1 MPVITEQFTNTA
13 VSTLAG
19 GAGGVGTALNPAD
32 VTLLVQT
39 GHGNARFPA
48 ASSSVGTFQ
57 LVLGDPTT
65 PGAFEICK
73 GTNRAGDVCTLLR
86 AQEGTSAGTWP
97 VGTTVQAT
105 VTAGS
110 LQTLYARLTSAPLNV
125 HDYGALGNGVQDDTS
140 FIQNALSAANSA
152 GGGQVYLPAGTY
164 LVAGLLTLYPNVDVV
179 GDGIDDTI
187 IKLKNGAN
195 ADVFQGQNFLT
206 LTGTN
211 NASAGVGNWLMRDLT
226 IDGNKANQSVAIA
239 NPTVAATTSGA
250 SNAGGNLKA
259 STLYTFG
266 YTWKNAAGESA
277 LVTATTGYT
286 PPAGTNTNQ
295 ITLTAPTLPGGA
307 TGTNWYLVS
316 SADVAAVIGYVGT
329 SATNALAITTAP
341 SSWNVQTQPPALN
354 STTQSSGIRV
364 YGYGYTLHNV
374 NIRNCW
380 LDGFYS
386 EWATASNV
394 NPVADSL
401 EAHLTFVKS
410 HDNFGHGIVWGGPH
424 DSVWDSVIT
433 FQNGTSDDGHAGMYI
448 RYNSNMQGG
457 RLQILNSHSWG
468 NSQSWAIK
476 SEATLST
483 TNTQWEGAQRAQ
495 VLLTGSDASH
505 AATDTVIQNDVL
517 YAAGVIANPVGLELG
532 ATSPAAVT
540 ITGLQG
546 WLKIINCTTA
556 AIKATND
563 GGLNDIHLQDFQASG
578 SLTSGAVAATTRLD
592 IHAIGAVGPS
602 RLTVKD
608 HLLGI
613 GTAPTLGALQAGVS
627 SQSIV
632 GNDVRGTITI
642 TTAGASPPGAGAT
655 LAILTYNSPFA
666 GVPIVFVQ
674 QAGIINF
681 FWTASGTGGFSVA
694 TAAVLTI
701 STTYF
706 INYIVVG

>member
-1 MPVITEQFTNTA
+1 
-13 VSTLAG
+13 
-19 GAGGVGTALNPAD
+19 
-32 VTLLVQT
+32 
-39 GHGNARFPA
+39 
-48 ASSSVGTFQ
+48 
-57 LVLGDPTT
+57 
-65 PGAFEICK
+65 
-73 GTNRAGDVCTLLR
+73 
-86 AQEGTSAGTWP
+86 
-97 VGTTVQAT
+97 
-105 VTAGS
+105 
-110 LQTLYARLTSAPLNV
+110 
-125 HDYGALGNGVQDDTS
+125 
-140 FIQNALSAANSA
+140 
-152 GGGQVYLPAGTY
+152 
-164 LVAGLLTLYPNVDVV
+164 
-179 GDGIDDTI
+179 
-187 IKLKNGAN
+187 
-195 ADVFQGQNFLT
+195 
-206 LTGTN
+206 
-211 NASAGVGNWLMRDLT
+211 
-226 IDGNKANQSVAIA
+226 
-239 NPTVAATTSGA
+239 
-250 SNAGGNLKA
+250 
-259 STLYTFG
+259 
-266 YTWKNAAGESA
+266 
-277 LVTATTGYT
+277 
-286 PPAGTNTNQ
+286 
-295 ITLTAPTLPGGA
+295 
-307 TGTNWYLVS
+307 
-316 SADVAAVIGYVGT
+316 
-329 SATNALAITTAP
+329 
-341 SSWNVQTQPPALN
+341 
-354 STTQSSGIRV
+354 
-364 YGYGYTLHNV
+364 
-374 NIRNCW
+374 
-380 LDGFYS
+380 
-386 EWATASNV
+386 
-394 NPVADSL
+394 
-401 EAHLTFVKS
+401 
-410 HDNFGHGIVWGGPH
+410 
-424 DSVWDSVIT
+424 
-433 FQNGTSDDGHAGMYI
+433 MYI

-495 VLLTGSDASH
+495 VVLNGSDGSH
-505 AATDTVIQNDVL
+505 AATDTVIQNAVL

-608 HLLGI
+608 HLLAI

-632 GNDVRGTITI
+632 GNDVRGTII
-642 TTAGASPPGAGAT
+642 INTTGAFTPRCRGERAT
-655 LAILTYNSPFA
+655 HFYNSPFA